1 MKFKLLYIGSMVW
14 SLFVLFGIN
23 QHALAAFTPSF
34 NCESTPGYKL
44 TDGVCLP
51 DPNETTGLS
60 KDATV
65 TAVVLKAVRFIL
77 QFLGSLAVLMII
89 VGGLMYMTSA
99 GDDRKIDTAKNL
111 LTYAIYGLVIAL
123 LAYVIVYVL
132 SKALGVINH

>member
-1 MKFKLLYIGSMVW
+1 MNFKSLRLGLIVW
-14 SLFVLFGIN
+14 GLFVVFGMS
-23 QHALAAFTPSF
+23 QYALADPIPPTF
-34 NCESTPGYKL
+34 NCESTEGYKL

-51 DPNETTGLS
+51 DPDKTHGLS
-60 KDATV
+60 KDASV
-65 TAVVLKAVRFIL
+65 TAVVLKIVRFIL

-99 GDDRKIDTAKNL
+99 GDDRKVDTAKNL

-132 SKALGVINH
+132 SKALGVI